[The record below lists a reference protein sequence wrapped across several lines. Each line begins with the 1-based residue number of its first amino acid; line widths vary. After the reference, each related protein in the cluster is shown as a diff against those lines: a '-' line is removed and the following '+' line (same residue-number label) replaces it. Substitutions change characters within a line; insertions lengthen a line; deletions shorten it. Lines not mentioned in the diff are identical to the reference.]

1 MFVSGTPPNSEF
13 SSKQKGGDKLSEKFI
28 CSYCGAEYDTPAA
41 RARCEL
47 ECDEKMA
54 QERERQRRRD
64 LEKARNDRFNEIKEV
79 ATKLEEL
86 VKAYQADY
94 KTEILFDKWPD
105 SRWIWHLMG
114 W

>member
-1 MFVSGTPPNSEF
+1 MSDNKTY
-13 SSKQKGGDKLSEKFI
+13 K
-28 CSYCGAEYDTPAA
+28 CSYCGAEYSSAPA

-47 ECDEKMA
+47 ECDMKITQEL
-54 QERERQRRRD
+54 ERERRHD
-64 LEKARNDRFNEIKEV
+64 LEKARNDRFNEIKET
-79 ATKLEEL
+79 AAKLEDL